1 MYFLYSLLLT
11 VGFIVLLPRFVIDAL
26 RTRKYVT
33 GLRQRL
39 GNLPRLPASDQ
50 PLIWLH
56 CVSVG
61 ETEAARPLV
70 RTLRERFPSYRLVV
84 STTTVTG
91 QQIAQRVFRQEAAA
105 IFYFPIDWA
114 WTVRRVLGVLR
125 PSAVLIM
132 ETELW
137 PNLLRTCRRQ
147 SIPVALV
154 NGRISPASFRRYQM
168 IRVFTKRMLNNLSMA
183 IMQSEKDLIRIRELG
198 MPAERIMS
206 SGNLKFD
213 SANSTGND
221 AATTSDIRRRFS
233 FREPDSLI
241 VAASTHWPEEQVLI
255 DAYKRINQAE
265 DHKRV
270 RLMIAPRHPERF
282 PEVADLIAASGLSWA
297 RRTSSPV
304 PGDATCDVILLDSIG
319 ELRTVFPLADIAFIG
334 GSIASHGGH
343 NVLEPAVEGVCVVTG
358 PHTENFAA
366 IIRTFLNEGALV
378 QLEEVAISEA
388 AKQLASTIRD
398 LLADDVRRREI
409 GRRAMT
415 VCDQN
420 RGATDRTM
428 QILAKLLS
436 PRSSVAESVTLSAIH
451 VTAAK

>member
-11 VGFIVLLPRFVIDAL
+11 VGFIALLPRFAIDAL

-39 GNLPRLPASDQ
+39 GSLPRVPASDQ

-70 RTLRERFPSYRLVV
+70 RALRERFPSYRLVV

-114 WTVRRVLGVLR
+114 WTVRRVLGALK

-137 PNLLRTCRRQ
+137 PNLLRACRRQ

-154 NGRISPASFRRYQM
+154 NGRISPTSFRRYQM
-168 IRVFTKRMLNNLSMA
+168 IQLFTRRMLNNLSMA
-183 IMQSEKDLIRIRELG
+183 IMQSERDVSRIRELG
-198 MPAERIMS
+198 MPGERTLS

-213 SANSTGND
+213 SANSTGSD
-221 AATTSDIRRRFS
+221 GAITSDIRGRFR
-233 FREPDSLI
+233 FNHTESLI

-255 DAYKRINQAE
+255 DAFKRIKQYE
-265 DHKRV
+265 HHKRV
-270 RLMIAPRHPERF
+270 RLLIAPRHPERF
-282 PEVADLIAASGLSWA
+282 SEVADLISTSGLSWA
-297 RRTSSPV
+297 RRTTRPV
-304 PGDATCDVILLDSIG
+304 ADDASCDVILLDSIG
-319 ELRTVFPLADIAFIG
+319 ELRAVFPLADIAFIG
-334 GSIASHGGH
+334 GSIASHGGQ

-366 IIRTFLNEGALV
+366 IIKTFLSEGALV
-378 QLEEVAISEA
+378 QLEEVPISEA
-388 AKQLASTIRD
+388 ANQLAATIRD
-398 LLADDVRRREI
+398 LLEDESRRGEI

-420 RGATDRTM
+420 RGATDRTI

-436 PRSSVAESVTLSAIH
+436 SRSSVNESVPFSAIH